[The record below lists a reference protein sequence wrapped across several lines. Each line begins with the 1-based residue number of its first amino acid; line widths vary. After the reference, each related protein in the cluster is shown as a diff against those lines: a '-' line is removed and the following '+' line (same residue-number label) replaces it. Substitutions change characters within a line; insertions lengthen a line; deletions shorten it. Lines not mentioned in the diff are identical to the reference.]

1 MKGFTC
7 MQDKCLWC
15 LNSLYNIKSLWD
27 LSVFFTGRLLEVFG
41 QQGCAGIW
49 RQQDQQSMQ
58 RLLFHP
64 EGRGLDWRKEE
75 GHPGGE
81 EHAPLSI
88 LWRMT
93 WIFPFF
99 KIILPW
105 SYAFLYRSRRLSSQA
120 VASYVA
126 FCSTV
131 RKTSPGRECGVSSP
145 RRRLL
150 CSISTELRR

>member
-1 MKGFTC
+1 MWMKGFTC
-7 MQDKCLWC
+7 MQGKCLWC
-15 LNSLYNIKSLWD
+15 LNSWYNIKSLWD
-27 LSVFFTGRLLEVFG
+27 LSVFFTGCMLEVFG
-41 QQGCAGIW
+41 QQSCAGIW

-64 EGRGLDWRKEE
+64 EGRRLNWRKEE

-88 LWRMT
+88 LCRTT
-93 WIFPFF
+93 WIFFN
-99 KIILPW
+99 LPW

-126 FCSTV
+126 SCSTV

-150 CSISTELRR
+150 CSISMELLR